1 MKPQK
6 QFVFL
11 DSTHLLSSVDTFN
24 ILVTKYLAKHTSNPT
39 NNNDYL
45 DDIFSQKKKK
55 KIKKITKQNY
65 IKKLN
70 YALFQDQ
77 EPVKKVIQPT
87 SLPTIQDGHQNI
99 IYSYKFLIKSNVKS
113 KIEKFKTLKNIYMT
127 QQIAGQDGLQVKK
140 YFFNMCEL

>member
-1 MKPQK
+1 M
-6 QFVFL
+6 
-11 DSTHLLSSVDTFN
+11 
-24 ILVTKYLAKHTSNPT
+24 
-39 NNNDYL
+39 
-45 DDIFSQKKKK
+45 IFSPRKKK

-127 QQIAGQDGLQVKK
+127 
-140 YFFNMCEL
+140 